1 MAGILLIKQQE
12 GGFVWGQYRFPVDQ
26 DYDNALEIINEFIS
40 GNSKVFLDISF
51 KSEIIA
57 SQLRSYLKEF
67 MSALKIIETV
77 KARVAAQGEK
87 FSNVLSWTCGPM
99 VDPVKE

>member
-1 MAGILLIKQQE
+1 MGGLKNLIGRTWIE
-12 GGFVWGQYRFPVDQ
+12 CFFDR
-26 DYDNALEIINEFIS
+26 E
-40 GNSKVFLDISF
+40 
-51 KSEIIA
+51 
-57 SQLRSYLKEF
+57 
-67 MSALKIIETV
+67 KIIETL